1 MAVNKVELKQLK
13 YFMHVAELGSYTR
26 AAEVIDVAQPVL
38 SRQIR
43 QLEIELRQ
51 NLLIRHGRGVVLT
64 DAGKTLLQHVNVIMD
79 QIDQA
84 YEDLSLSDGKLSG
97 HITIGLPPTVAKLI
111 AIDLVRAF
119 KERLPLANLTI
130 EEGLTVHIEENLG
143 LGRMDIGLL
152 NNPNFSPNID
162 TKLIV
167 EEELYLIAKK
177 GVFSPEQE
185 CIDLEDLANIS
196 LIMPT
201 LPNPFRILVQAQ
213 LAEIGLKPKIDW
225 EINSVGTI
233 VKLVNE
239 GVGCAVLSKYCLA
252 LVKNGDDM
260 MAVRI
265 RNPSLVNRLY
275 VGYSA
280 KRSTTRL
287 QKETLKLLAE
297 ICQNYF

>member
-1 MAVNKVELKQLK
+1 MAVELKQLK

-64 DAGKTLLQHVNVIMD
+64 DAGRTLLKHVNIIMD
-79 QIDQA
+79 QLDQA

-119 KERLPLANLTI
+119 KEKLPLAHLTI

-152 NNPNFSPNID
+152 NNPTFSPHID
-162 TKLIV
+162 TKLVI

-177 GVFSPEQE
+177 GYFPSDTEAL
-185 CIDLEDLANIS
+185 DLKDLASIP

-201 LPNPFRILVQAQ
+201 LPNPFRVLVQAQ
-213 LAEIGLKPKIDW
+213 LAEQGLKPKIDW

-252 LVKNGDDM
+252 LGKDGSNMTAIRIKNP
-260 MAVRI
+260 
-265 RNPSLVNRLY
+265 NLVNRLY
-275 VGYSA
+275 VGYSS
-280 KRSTTRL
+280 KRATTRL
-287 QKETLKLLAE
+287 QNEVLKLVDE
-297 ICQNYF
+297 VCRHYF

>member
-1 MAVNKVELKQLK
+1 MELKQLK

-64 DAGKTLLQHVNVIMD
+64 DAGRTLLEHVNVIMD

-111 AIDLVRAF
+111 AIELVHAF

-152 NNPNFSPNID
+152 NNPTFSPNID
-162 TKLIV
+162 TRLIV
-167 EEELYLIAKK
+167 EEELYLIARK
-177 GVFSPEQE
+177 GAFPQEQE
-185 CIDLEDLANIS
+185 VIDLKDLADIS

-201 LPNPFRILVQAQ
+201 LPNPFRVLVQAQ

-265 RNPSLVNRLY
+265 QNPSLVNRLY

-287 QKETLKLLAE
+287 QKETLKLLEE
-297 ICQNYF
+297 ICQKYF

>member
-1 MAVNKVELKQLK
+1 MNTVELKQLK

-64 DAGKTLLQHVNVIMD
+64 DSGRTLLKHVNIIMD
-79 QIDQA
+79 QIDEA
-84 YEDLSLSDGKLSG
+84 YEDLSLSDGKLAG

-119 KERLPLANLTI
+119 KQRLPLAHLTI

-152 NNPNFSPNID
+152 NNPTFSPNID
-162 TKLIV
+162 TKLII

-177 GVFSPEQE
+177 GYFPHQPE
-185 CIDLEDLANIS
+185 CMDLKELAAIP

-201 LPNPFRILVQAQ
+201 LPNPFRVLVQAQ
-213 LAEIGLKPKIDW
+213 MAEIGLKPQIDW

-239 GVGCAVLSKYCLA
+239 GVGCAVLSKYCLG
-252 LVKNGDDM
+252 LVKDGDNM
-260 MAVRI
+260 EAIRI
-265 RNPSLVNRLY
+265 QNPALVNRLY

-280 KRSTTRL
+280 KRATTRL
-287 QKETLKLLAE
+287 QKEMLQLVE
-297 ICQNYF
+297 EMCQRYF

>member
-1 MAVNKVELKQLK
+1 MELKQLK

-64 DAGKTLLQHVNVIMD
+64 DAGRTLLEHVNVIMD

-84 YEDLSLSDGKLSG
+84 YEDLSVSDGKLSG

-143 LGRMDIGLL
+143 LGRVDIGLL
-152 NNPNFSPNID
+152 NNPTFSPNID
-162 TKLIV
+162 TRLIV
-167 EEELYLIAKK
+167 EEELYLIAQK
-177 GVFSPEQE
+177 GAFPQEQE
-185 CIDLEDLANIS
+185 VIDLKDLVNIS

-201 LPNPFRILVQAQ
+201 LPNPFRVLVQAQ

-265 RNPSLVNRLY
+265 QNPSLVNRLY

-287 QKETLKLLAE
+287 QKETLKLLEE
-297 ICQNYF
+297 ICQKYF

>member
-1 MAVNKVELKQLK
+1 MELKQLK

-26 AAEVIDVAQPVL
+26 AAEVIDVAQPTM

-64 DAGKTLLQHVNVIMD
+64 DSGRTLLKHVNIIMD

-84 YEDLSLSDGKLSG
+84 YEDLSLSGGKLAG
-97 HITIGLPPTVAKLI
+97 HITIGLPPTVSKLI

-119 KERLPLANLTI
+119 KERLPLAHLTI

-152 NNPNFSPNID
+152 NNPTFSPSID
-162 TKLIV
+162 TKLII
-167 EEELYLIAKK
+167 EEELYLIAKHGHFPSDTTSIALK
-177 GVFSPEQE
+177 DVAAIP
-185 CIDLEDLANIS
+185 

-201 LPNPFRILVQAQ
+201 LPNPFRVLVQAQ
-213 LAEIGLKPKIDW
+213 LAEMGLKPKIDW

-252 LVKNGDDM
+252 LGKDCDQM
-260 MAVRI
+260 TAIRI
-265 RNPSLVNRLY
+265 ESPALINRLY

-280 KRSTTRL
+280 KRATTRL
-287 QKETLKLLAE
+287 QNEVLKLIE
-297 ICQNYF
+297 EVCRQYF